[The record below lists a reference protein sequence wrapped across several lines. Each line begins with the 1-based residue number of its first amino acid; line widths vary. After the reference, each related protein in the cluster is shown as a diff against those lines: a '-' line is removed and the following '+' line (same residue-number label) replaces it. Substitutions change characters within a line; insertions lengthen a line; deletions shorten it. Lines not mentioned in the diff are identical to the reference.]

1 MNFYTEP
8 LSDLLKRFDADPQK
22 GLNEA
27 QLEQAREKYGKNV
40 LREQKKPSL
49 LMRFLAQFKDTM
61 IIILIIAAI
70 ISFFVAAQSG
80 ETREF
85 LEPALILAI
94 VILNAIMGMMQESK
108 AEKAMEALKSMS
120 APHARVLRNG
130 REAVIDAS
138 DLVPGDII
146 LVEAG
151 DFVPADARLI
161 ESASLKS
168 EESAL
173 TGESV
178 PVEKDAQASVAEDAP
193 LGDRVNMLYSGC
205 SVTYG
210 RGRAIVTGTGMDT
223 EMGRI
228 AGLLEGA
235 DDTQTPLQH
244 KLARMGKLL
253 GIVALAACAVIF
265 VIGLLNNIP
274 VLEIFMTSVSL
285 AVSAIPEGLPAIV
298 TVVLSIGIQLSLIHI

>member
-8 LSDLLKRFDADPQK
+8 LDDLLKHFGVDPQK
-22 GLNEA
+22 GLNQA

-120 APHARVLRNG
+120 APHARVVRNG

-138 DLVPGDII
+138 DLVPGDVI

-178 PVEKDAQASVAEDAP
+178 PVEKDAQAAVAEDAP
-193 LGDRVNMLYSGC
+193 LGDRVQHALFRLLRDLRARPRHRHRHGH
-205 SVTYG
+205 G
-210 RGRAIVTGTGMDT
+210 HGDGPHRRAAGKRGRHADAAAAQ
-223 EMGRI
+223 
-228 AGLLEGA
+228 AGAHGQA
-235 DDTQTPLQH
+235 VWASSPSPP
-244 KLARMGKLL
+244 AR
-253 GIVALAACAVIF
+253 
-265 VIGLLNNIP
+265 
-274 VLEIFMTSVSL
+274 
-285 AVSAIPEGLPAIV
+285 
-298 TVVLSIGIQLSLIHI
+298 

>member
-8 LSDLLKRFDADPQK
+8 LGDLLKHFDADPQK
-22 GLNEA
+22 GLNQA
-27 QLEQAREKYGKNV
+27 QLEQARQKYGKNV
-40 LREQKKPSL
+40 LREQKQPSL
-49 LMRFLAQFKDTM
+49 LMRFLSQFKDTM

-138 DLVPGDII
+138 DLVPGDVI

-173 TGESV
+173 TGESI
-178 PVEKDAQASVAEDAP
+178 PVDKAP
-193 LGDRVNMLYSGC
+193 GDRVSAATLNQSGFIRC
-205 SVTYG
+205 EATRVG
-210 RGRAIVTGTGMDT
+210 EDT
-223 EMGRI
+223 TLSQIIRMVSDAAATKAPI
-228 AGLLEGA
+228 AKIA
-235 DDTQTPLQH
+235 DKVSGVFVPVVITIAVITTAVWL
-244 KLARMGKLL
+244 LL
-253 GIVALAACAVIF
+253 GH
-265 VIGLLNNIP
+265 P
-274 VLEIFMTSVSL
+274 V
-285 AVSAIPEGLPAIV
+285 G
-298 TVVLSIGIQLSLIHI
+298 

>member
-8 LSDLLKRFDADPQK
+8 LDDLRKHFGTDGQK

-27 QLEQAREKYGKNV
+27 QLDQARAKYGKNV

-49 LMRFLAQFKDTM
+49 LARFLSQFKDTM

-80 ETREF
+80 EAREF

-94 VILNAIMGMMQESK
+94 VILNAIMGMLQESK

-120 APHARVLRNG
+120 APHARVVRNG

-138 DLVPGDII
+138 DLVPGDVI

-178 PVEKDAQASVAEDAP
+178 PVEKDAQAVIAEDAP

-244 KLARMGKLL
+244 KLARMGKLW
-253 GIVALAACAVIF
+253 ASS
-265 VIGLLNNIP
+265 P
-274 VLEIFMTSVSL
+274 S
-285 AVSAIPEGLPAIV
+285 PPAR
-298 TVVLSIGIQLSLIHI
+298 

>member
-8 LSDLLKRFDADPQK
+8 LSDLLKHFDADPQK

-108 AEKAMEALKSMS
+108 AEKALDALK
-120 APHARVLRNG
+120 
-130 REAVIDAS
+130 
-138 DLVPGDII
+138 
-146 LVEAG
+146 
-151 DFVPADARLI
+151 
-161 ESASLKS
+161 K
-168 EESAL
+168 
-173 TGESV
+173 
-178 PVEKDAQASVAEDAP
+178 
-193 LGDRVNMLYSGC
+193 
-205 SVTYG
+205 
-210 RGRAIVTGTGMDT
+210 
-223 EMGRI
+223 
-228 AGLLEGA
+228 
-235 DDTQTPLQH
+235 
-244 KLARMGKLL
+244 KL
-253 GIVALAACAVIF
+253 
-265 VIGLLNNIP
+265 
-274 VLEIFMTSVSL
+274 
-285 AVSAIPEGLPAIV
+285 
-298 TVVLSIGIQLSLIHI
+298 

>member
-8 LSDLLKRFDADPQK
+8 LGDLLKHFDADPQK

-27 QLEQAREKYGKNV
+27 QLEQARQKYGKNV

-120 APHARVLRNG
+120 APHACCATAARR
-130 REAVIDAS
+130 S
-138 DLVPGDII
+138 ST
-146 LVEAG
+146 
-151 DFVPADARLI
+151 PATWCRAT
-161 ESASLKS
+161 SSSSK
-168 EESAL
+168 
-173 TGESV
+173 
-178 PVEKDAQASVAEDAP
+178 
-193 LGDRVNMLYSGC
+193 
-205 SVTYG
+205 
-210 RGRAIVTGTGMDT
+210 RAISCPRTRG
-223 EMGRI
+223 
-228 AGLLEGA
+228 
-235 DDTQTPLQH
+235 
-244 KLARMGKLL
+244 
-253 GIVALAACAVIF
+253 
-265 VIGLLNNIP
+265 
-274 VLEIFMTSVSL
+274 
-285 AVSAIPEGLPAIV
+285 
-298 TVVLSIGIQLSLIHI
+298 

>member
-8 LSDLLKRFDADPQK
+8 LDELRKHFGTDAQK

-27 QLEQAREKYGKNV
+27 QLDQARAKYGKNV

-49 LMRFLAQFKDTM
+49 LVRFLSQFKDTM

-80 ETREF
+80 EAREF

-94 VILNAIMGMMQESK
+94 VILNAIMGMLQESK

-120 APHARVLRNG
+120 APHARVVRNG

-138 DLVPGDII
+138 ELVPGDVI

-178 PVEKDAQASVAEDAP
+178 PV
-193 LGDRVNMLYSGC
+193 
-205 SVTYG
+205 
-210 RGRAIVTGTGMDT
+210 
-223 EMGRI
+223 
-228 AGLLEGA
+228 
-235 DDTQTPLQH
+235 
-244 KLARMGKLL
+244 
-253 GIVALAACAVIF
+253 
-265 VIGLLNNIP
+265 
-274 VLEIFMTSVSL
+274 
-285 AVSAIPEGLPAIV
+285 
-298 TVVLSIGIQLSLIHI
+298 